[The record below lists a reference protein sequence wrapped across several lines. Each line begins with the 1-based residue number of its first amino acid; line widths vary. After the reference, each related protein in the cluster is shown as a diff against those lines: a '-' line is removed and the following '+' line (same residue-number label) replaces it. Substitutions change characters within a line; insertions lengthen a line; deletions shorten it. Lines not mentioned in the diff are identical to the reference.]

1 MAESASGGKETK
13 PMQQHSSKPRR
24 MVGQRA
30 IAAAVLF
37 SVFAVPRTAAA
48 QSQSGPSADLD
59 DADSP
64 VAAES
69 VDRWAAAAEFSM
81 TATSGNQEM
90 TVLATGFTLRHL
102 RRELF
107 DFQLKVQ
114 ARYGSSGGEQVVEN
128 YHGTF
133 NFDIGTR
140 NRWSP
145 FIYST
150 AEHDPFKRLDVRVSS
165 GAGAKYRL
173 YRSEDR
179 GEASLSLAMLHSYEA
194 LSTVGATPTNAAR
207 WSLRLN
213 GNQKLR
219 DGVTL
224 SSQALYE
231 PVLNDTGDFLFS
243 FDTGLKVLLT
253 QRIAVSITH
262 EYNQDSTPAEGVGE
276 IDRLLKAGIII
287 EL

>member
-1 MAESASGGKETK
+1 
-13 PMQQHSSKPRR
+13 MQQHFSKPHRL
-24 MVGQRA
+24 VLHRA
-30 IAAAVLF
+30 VAAAVLL
-37 SVFAVPRTAAA
+37 SVLAVSRPAAVQA
-48 QSQSGPSADLD
+48 QSGPAADQD
-59 DADSP
+59 TADAPST
-64 VAAES
+64 AEK

-81 TATSGNQEM
+81 TATSGNQDM

-145 FIYST
+145 FVYST
-150 AEHDPFKRLDVRVSS
+150 AEHDPFKRLDVRVNS

-173 YRSEDR
+173 YRAEQR

-194 LSTVGATPTNAAR
+194 LSTEGTTPENAAR

-213 GNQKLR
+213 GSQKLR

-231 PVLNDTGDFLFS
+231 PVVNDAGDFLFTL
-243 FDTGLKVLLT
+243 DAGLKVLVT